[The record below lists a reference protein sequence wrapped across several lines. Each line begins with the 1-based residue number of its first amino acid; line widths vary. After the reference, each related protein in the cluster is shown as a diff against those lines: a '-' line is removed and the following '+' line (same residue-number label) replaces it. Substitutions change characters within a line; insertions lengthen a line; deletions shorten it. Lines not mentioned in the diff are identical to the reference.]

1 MAAEDGRDVDN
12 ELGLAPFREPSPG
25 GSDPLRRPYGQ
36 PVVIRNGAGRG
47 ALVLGLGAL
56 LLCIVPLVGLVV
68 SAAAIAL
75 GVVGVRR
82 ARRLEATN
90 RGQAQFGVLAGSVA
104 GLVSVLVTILIV
116 VFWPQVQDYYRCVH
130 DTATTTS
137 DQEACSQQ
145 FRDAVDARL
154 R

>member
-1 MAAEDGRDVDN
+1 MDD
-12 ELGLAPFREPSPG
+12 ELQLAPFREPSRG
-25 GSDPLRRPYGQ
+25 GSEPLRRPYGE

-56 LLCIVPLVGLVV
+56 LLSVVPLVGLAL
-68 SAAAIAL
+68 SAAAVVL
-75 GVVGVRR
+75 GVIGVRR

-104 GLVSVLVTILIV
+104 GVIAVLVTILMV

-130 DTATTTS
+130 DTATTSS
-137 DQEACSQQ
+137 DEEACSQQ
-145 FRDAVDARL
+145 FRDAIDARL
-154 R
+154 K